1 MSSDCSFTPCLA
13 RSNPSFQ
20 LDFGIFAVGEELGMG
35 WGVSLEFLGITEIQ
49 LDPMGLMGTKA
60 PFPEFQRAGSVA
72 SQERERMQGQGR
84 NSSETIV
91 QPWGQSEIPLKG
103 YT

>member
-1 MSSDCSFTPCLA
+1 
-13 RSNPSFQ
+13 
-20 LDFGIFAVGEELGMG
+20 MG

-72 SQERERMQGQGR
+72 SQGREDAGTREEQSR
-84 NSSETIV
+84 NNSAALGAGPRSPSRDTHNSILE
-91 QPWGQSEIPLKG
+91 LFCR
-103 YT
+103 Y